1 MKRTFAAV
9 AATITG
15 LLLAAAAPAAAVVPE
30 TPIRP
35 AELDRGPAPAIPY
48 LQGKTVVDGSVHVR
62 IRAGLVTLLGKSDG
76 EYVVGT
82 SDRNGDGRFRVFR
95 VTSAGQRTL
104 LIRDVPIFG
113 MVLSRDGAQ
122 IGLATARTADH
133 SRVRVWSAVD
143 GHRQALRRFPG
154 SVSILDFDAHRL
166 VLGSWGPNR
175 TFWWNASADTTSP
188 IVDRAGYS
196 ADIRA
201 DRYAAF
207 TKDPY
212 NGGCSVV
219 ATLSA
224 PRQGLWK
231 SCQERVEAFAPHTGR
246 MAAVHILTD
255 GLGPREVRVHRTGGG
270 LLARYTTSGWFG
282 ALTWE
287 TGRALLLDTHGAKK
301 SALVRCELARCERAS
316 ALRDTRF
323 PRVSAGARPAAR
335 P

>member
-1 MKRTFAAV
+1 MKRTLAAV
-9 AATITG
+9 AATVTG
-15 LLLAAAAPAAAVVPE
+15 LLLAGAAPAAAVVPE

-48 LQGKTVVDGSVHVR
+48 LQGKTIIDGSVHVR

-82 SDRNGDGRFRVFR
+82 SDKNGNGRFRVLR

-104 LIRDVPIFG
+104 LLRDIPIFD
-113 MVLSRDGAQ
+113 MVLSRDGTQ
-122 IGLATARTADH
+122 IGLASGHTADH
-133 SRVRVWSAVD
+133 SRVRVWSAAD

-175 TFWWNASADTTSP
+175 TFWWNARTDTTRR
-188 IVDRAGYS
+188 IADRVGYN

-224 PRQGLWK
+224 PRQGLWR
-231 SCQERVEAFAPHTGR
+231 SCQERVEAFAPHGR
-246 MAAVHILTD
+246 TAAVHILTD
-255 GLGPREVRVHRTGGG
+255 GLGPREVRVHRTGGT

-287 TGRALLLDTHGAKK
+287 SGRALLLDTHGAQK
-301 SALVRCELARCERAS
+301 SALVRCELAHCERVS

-323 PRVSAGARPAAR
+323 PRVSPGARPATQ